1 MTELTSSEIERI
13 AGRLD
18 DSLVVEILETGA
30 TREELIEALDWI
42 YADDVMA
49 RDLHREPAGRIAVL
63 CEILSRT
70 ELAADEEDGPTPPAA

>member
-1 MTELTSSEIERI
+1 MTELTSSEIGRI

-42 YADDVMA
+42 YADDAMA

-70 ELAADEEDGPTPPAA
+70 ELAADEDGPTPPAA